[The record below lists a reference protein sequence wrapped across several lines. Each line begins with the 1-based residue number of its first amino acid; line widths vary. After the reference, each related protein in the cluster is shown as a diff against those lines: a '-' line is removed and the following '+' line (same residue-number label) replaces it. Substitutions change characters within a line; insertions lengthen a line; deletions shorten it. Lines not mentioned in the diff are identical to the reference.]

1 SSKTEVDAFWE
12 RKKPKSSLRRK
23 TALDKKYEEEPVTS
37 LSTNNKR
44 RRQKAVEKGREV
56 LDLEGTPESSH
67 TALPRADR
75 TRKPPS
81 YYSDIE
87 HGRGRN
93 HRATTPSSPNLLVH
107 GGKENEGED
116 SQGRTIGVGDLEP
129 QNDKTYWTEE
139 EDDDDDYF
147 ADAAQPD
154 DQTRYEMAL
163 LTLPL
168 GKSWGPRTYGIRSTL
183 CTLRLICGCCT
194 TSYAVLGGCTSSGSI
209 HIPYSQI

>member
-1 SSKTEVDAFWE
+1 M
-12 RKKPKSSLRRK
+12 
-23 TALDKKYEEEPVTS
+23 DKKYEEEPVTS

-139 EDDDDDYF
+139 EDDDDDVTSTPVLKAARYAGTPTSSLGMLRTSCSSSPWRMAGSRDWLNASDQAALSPCASWRPQVTPGRTF
-147 ADAAQPD
+147 A
-154 DQTRYEMAL
+154 
-163 LTLPL
+163 L
-168 GKSWGPRTYGIRSTL
+168 GVHPVR
-183 CTLRLICGCCT
+183 
-194 TSYAVLGGCTSSGSI
+194 CTSFVGNRC
-209 HIPYSQI
+209 PF

>member
-1 SSKTEVDAFWE
+1 M
-12 RKKPKSSLRRK
+12 
-23 TALDKKYEEEPVTS
+23 DKKYEEELVAS

-93 HRATTPSSPNLLVH
+93 HRATTPSSLIYWFMAARKTRVRIA
-107 GGKENEGED
+107 KGE
-116 SQGRTIGVGDLEP
+116 
-129 QNDKTYWTEE
+129 
-139 EDDDDDYF
+139 
-147 ADAAQPD
+147 
-154 DQTRYEMAL
+154 
-163 LTLPL
+163 PL
-168 GKSWGPRTYGIRSTL
+168 GSAILNPRMTRPIGPKKKKTTMMTKMRTF
-183 CTLRLICGCCT
+183 
-194 TSYAVLGGCTSSGSI
+194 
-209 HIPYSQI
+209 